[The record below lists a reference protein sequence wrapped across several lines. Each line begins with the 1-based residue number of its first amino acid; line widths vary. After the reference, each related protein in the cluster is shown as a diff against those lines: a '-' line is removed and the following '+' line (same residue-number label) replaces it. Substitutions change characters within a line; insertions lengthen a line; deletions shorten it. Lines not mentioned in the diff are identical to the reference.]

1 MDIFTYYRKLGAG
14 ESSPHGLERP
24 FSPATVKSVMKKRE
38 GKSNICFQIGN
49 DIPFIRYKS
58 ERMKRNQLKIVNNL

>member
-24 FSPATVKSVMKKRE
+24 FYPATVKSVMKKR
-38 GKSNICFQIGN
+38 KSNICFQIGN

-58 ERMKRNQLKIVNNL
+58 ERMKRKQMIVNNS

>member
-1 MDIFTYYRKLGAG
+1 MDIFTYYRRLGAG

-24 FSPATVKSVMKKRE
+24 FYPATVKSVMLKR
-38 GKSNICFQIGN
+38 KSNICFQIGN